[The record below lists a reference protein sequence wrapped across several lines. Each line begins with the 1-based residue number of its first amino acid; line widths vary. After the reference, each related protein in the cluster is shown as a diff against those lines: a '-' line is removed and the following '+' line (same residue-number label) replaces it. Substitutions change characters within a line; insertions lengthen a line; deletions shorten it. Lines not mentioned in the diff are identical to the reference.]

1 MARIPRWLILTSA
14 FLAPALL
21 APAAQATFPGTNGL
35 IAYSQGDLFPGSEDL
50 SAHSQIF
57 TLDPGSNA
65 VKQLTNVGKD
75 DAAAAPDWSADG
87 DRIVYERRRKGRVE
101 IWGMNADGGGQKRL
115 TGKDGFDDFLPS
127 FSRDGSRIL
136 YSHCSDPFGIDF
148 FADCDIDAI
157 NSDGTG
163 HETIL
168 DARTWLDVRAEYS
181 PDSKHIAF
189 SSDRGGLQSAIW
201 VMRADGS
208 GLKRLTKPGLRA
220 FFPDWRPDGRRIV
233 FTDNCCVRG
242 SNIWTIRPNGKGLKQ
257 LTHKHLPDDAAF
269 ASYSPDAQQ
278 IVLLFNGGCL
288 EKPCRKFYTAPGD
301 GSPLAPHATGK
312 VDPFLTDWG
321 PG

>member
-1 MARIPRWLILTSA
+1 MRIARWLVWAYAL
-14 FLAPALL
+14 LLPAVL

-50 SAHSQIF
+50 SPHSQVF
-57 TLDPGSNA
+57 TLDPTSDA
-65 VKQLTNVGKD
+65 VRRLTDVPKD
-75 DAAAAPDWSADG
+75 DAAAAPDWSSDG
-87 DRIVYERRRKGRVE
+87 ARIVYERRRKGRFE
-101 IWGMNADGGGQKRL
+101 IWVMNADGTGQKRL

-136 YSHCSDPFGIDF
+136 YSHCSDPFNIDF

-163 HETIL
+163 RETIL
-168 DARTWLDVRAEYS
+168 DAGAWLDIRAVYS
-181 PDSKHIAF
+181 PDSKRIAF

-201 VMRADGS
+201 MMNADGS
-208 GLKRLTKPGLRA
+208 KPRRLTKPRLRA
-220 FFPDWRPDGRRIV
+220 FFPDWRPDGRRII

-242 SNIWTIRPNGKGLKQ
+242 SNVWTMRPDGKGLMQ
-257 LTHKHLPDDAAF
+257 VTQKHVPSDAAF
-269 ASYSPDAQQ
+269 ASYSPDARQ
-278 IVLLFNGGCL
+278 IVFLFNGGCL
-288 EKPCRKFYTAPGD
+288 EKPCRKFYTAPAD